1 MSSSV
6 FYKFKSSKEPQRITF
21 DGTGITVFEL
31 KREIINVSGLG
42 DGTDFDLSIYDESS
56 NEEYT
61 DDTTIIPRS
70 SSVVAR
76 RLPAARH
83 GHGKAARY
91 VTGKAPVN
99 AKNSYRTEASK
110 SAAQPKAAP
119 QTNGAAD
126 MSRAQTEEERL
137 AAMFAAEG
145 SQWEQ
150 QQQQMANAKP
160 VYHKGHN
167 KRPVNVP
174 DHDPPAKYTCHRCGQ
189 AGKFSLRDAIFR
201 KHELTTKQ
209 DTGFNFAPRMMIPT
223 LN

>member
-31 KREIINVSGLG
+31 KREIINISGLG

-110 SAAQPKAAP
+110 SATQPKPAP
-119 QTNGAAD
+119 QTNGTAD
-126 MSRAQTEEERL
+126 LGRPQTEEERI

-150 QQQQMANAKP
+150 QQQEMANAKP

-174 DHDPPAKYTCHRCGQ
+174 DHEPPAKYICHRCGL
-189 AGKFSLRDAIFR
+189 AGKL
-201 KHELTTKQ
+201 
-209 DTGFNFAPRMMIPT
+209 
-223 LN
+223 